1 MVAIITGGAKGIGKA
16 IAIKFAQLGYDIVL
30 NYRSNVP
37 DELKEQF
44 TNMGAN
50 VLFVKGDISVEADVA
65 TLIDSAVEKFGR
77 VDVLVNNAGITK
89 DGLIM
94 RMSAQDFDSVIDTN
108 LKGAFLCCRGVSKLF
123 LKQKNGKII
132 NITSVVGISGNAGQ
146 ANYAASKAGLIGLTK
161 SIAKE
166 LGGKGI
172 TVNAVAPGFIETDMT
187 EVMADNVK
195 EMMLGR
201 VSLKRFGKVEDVAN
215 LVGFLASKDAD
226 YITGQV
232 ISIDGGLSI

>member
-1 MVAIITGGAKGIGKA
+1 MVAIITGGAKGIGKG

-37 DELKEQF
+37 DELKQELA
-44 TNMGAN
+44 NLGAN

-65 TLIDSAVEKFGR
+65 SLIDSAVEKFGR

-94 RMSAQDFDSVIDTN
+94 RMSLQDFDDVIDTN
-108 LKGAFLCCRGVSKLF
+108 LKGAFLCCRAVSKLF
-123 LKQKNGKII
+123 LKQKSGKII

-187 EVMADNVK
+187 EAMPDTAKD
-195 EMMLGR
+195 MMLGR

>member
-1 MVAIITGGAKGIGKA
+1 MVAIITGGAKGIGKG

-37 DELKEQF
+37 DELKEEF
-44 TNMGAN
+44 TNLGTN

-65 TLIDSAVEKFGR
+65 ALLDSAVEKFGR

-89 DGLIM
+89 DGLLM
-94 RMSAQDFDSVIDTN
+94 RMSVQDFDSVIDIN

-123 LKQKNGKII
+123 LKQKSGKII
-132 NITSVVGISGNAGQ
+132 NITSVIGISGNAGQ

-187 EVMADNVK
+187 EAMPDTAK

-201 VSLKRFGKVEDVAN
+201 VSLKRFGRVEDVAN

>member
-1 MVAIITGGAKGIGKA
+1 MVAIITGGAKGIGKG

-37 DELKEQF
+37 DELKQELA
-44 TNMGAN
+44 NLGAN

-65 TLIDSAVEKFGR
+65 TLIDSATEKFGR
-77 VDVLVNNAGITK
+77 VDVLINNAGITK

-94 RMSAQDFDSVIDTN
+94 RMSAQDFDDVIDTN
-108 LKGAFLCCRGVSKLF
+108 LKGAFLCCRAVSKLF
-123 LKQKNGKII
+123 LKQKSGKII

-187 EVMADNVK
+187 EAMPDTAKD
-195 EMMLGR
+195 MMLGR

-215 LVGFLASKDAD
+215 LVGFLASKEAE